1 MPRRVDQPVPPPGNV
16 TCCGAAA
23 CVCSV
28 TGGPTEPGGTTPP
41 PPPLVPLLVAPAF
54 EHRPHQGHRVRELP
68 YPHHRCGRPA
78 GRSVGP
84 PQYAPPYRRS
94 PTSLAAPLNP
104 SAPNPPPPPLVP
116 PRPTEPGGTKPPPP
130 PLASLL
136 VAAAFGCDR
145 RRRRGR
151 SRRLMRL
158 RSRRPSPFCS
168 GHRFWEHESHA
179 WKGSGQPHGPGGGPF
194 GAKATGILSLKRAA
208 GIYTSR
214 ASFLCLGQQCIS
226 GGRGYFECVL
236 STAS

>member
-1 MPRRVDQPVPPPGNV
+1 MIVPPALLCHARPPF
-16 TCCGAAA
+16 AD
-23 CVCSV
+23 V

-116 PRPTEPGGTKPPPP
+116 PRVALGDSRPAGVSVVVPSDGTPVVLPTSLLRLAGIV
-130 PLASLL
+130 LRFSASLDATWLCASPHYICPVALRVNDVTRRVDQL
-136 VAAAFGCDR
+136 VGC
-145 RRRRGR
+145 G
-151 SRRLMRL
+151 
-158 RSRRPSPFCS
+158 
-168 GHRFWEHESHA
+168 
-179 WKGSGQPHGPGGGPF
+179 
-194 GAKATGILSLKRAA
+194 
-208 GIYTSR
+208 
-214 ASFLCLGQQCIS
+214 
-226 GGRGYFECVL
+226 V
-236 STAS
+236 